1 MRVIS
6 GIGIVFLT
14 IVKILLWVIAKVC
27 FLALELMKVLLLF
40 FGLVMRIFLVFVK
53 AATP

>member
-1 MRVIS
+1 MRIIS
-6 GIGIVFLT
+6 GIGIVFLM
-14 IVKILLWVIAKVC
+14 IVKLLLWVIAKVC
-27 FLALELMKVLLLF
+27 FLALESMKVLLFL